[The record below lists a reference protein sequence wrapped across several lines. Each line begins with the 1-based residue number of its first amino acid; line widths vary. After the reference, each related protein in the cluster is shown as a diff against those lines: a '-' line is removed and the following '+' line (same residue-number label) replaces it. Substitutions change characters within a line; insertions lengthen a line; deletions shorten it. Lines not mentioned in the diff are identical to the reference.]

1 MRRPKAVE
9 YVCVCRRS
17 MKRLSGLFPSGFL
30 PCCYWLARRSHF
42 CKEVAGTWT
51 VSHRQAGETLLLLPQ
66 WLQRKAVKL
75 CLSLWSEAWVQASA
89 SFVDTLYTYQRNKN
103 VLEARGHD
111 RHLFA
116 LGIPGNSQL
125 VYILLHCT
133 TWGKITELPLA
144 L

>member
-17 MKRLSGLFPSGFL
+17 MKRLSGLFPSSFL
-30 PCCYWLARRSHF
+30 PCCYWLAKR
-42 CKEVAGTWT
+42 
-51 VSHRQAGETLLLLPQ
+51 
-66 WLQRKAVKL
+66 WLGLGL
-75 CLSLWSEAWVQASA
+75 CLTDRLGRPCFSFPSDCRGRQRSFVLASEVRRESKPLPL
-89 SFVDTLYTYQRNKN
+89 VDTLYTYQRNKN
-103 VLEARGHD
+103 VLETRGHD

-116 LGIPGNSQL
+116 LGVPGNSQL